1 MLILSGFF
9 LIKDNA
15 HKLISHILK
24 DVLSFFSSSSDFFLF
39 LFKIPFGKKLD
50 KDFVEKSIASI
61 ASVPFVPVNVSE
73 FLNSVYSF
81 SRDLYKICSCREW
94 VPSLQKFSGFYVNKL

>member
-1 MLILSGFF
+1 MYFPF
-9 LIKDNA
+9 LVR
-15 HKLISHILK
+15 LLT
-24 DVLSFFSSSSDFFLF
+24 SFYFL
-39 LFKIPFGKKLD
+39 LKIPFGKKLD

-81 SRDLYKICSCREW
+81 SRDLHNLFMQRM